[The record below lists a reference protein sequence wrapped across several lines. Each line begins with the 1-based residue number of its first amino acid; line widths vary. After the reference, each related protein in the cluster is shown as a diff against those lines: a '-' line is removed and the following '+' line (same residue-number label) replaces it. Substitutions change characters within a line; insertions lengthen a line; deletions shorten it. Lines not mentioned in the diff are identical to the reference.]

1 MANAKQPKKQARGAA
16 SAGKQPAATRSD
28 RDRRVRQH
36 DRIARVL
43 NILNLIQSRGRWNAQ
58 AIAEE
63 LGCSQRTVYRDLQ
76 VLEFAGVP

>member
-1 MANAKQPKKQARGAA
+1 MANDKQPKKQARGEA
-16 SAGKQPAATRSD
+16 SAGKHPTATRSD

-43 NILNLIQSRGRWNAQ
+43 NVLNLIQSRGRWNAQ
-58 AIAEE
+58 ALAEE
-63 LGCSQRTVYRDLQ
+63 LECSQRTVYRDLQ